1 MLKRL
6 PSISQSNSGVRPNH
20 PDRGTRRAATQLMKR
35 SRNDIIALLKESKRN
50 LERAEEIHRQ
60 LEALVLEVDRLP
72 ETKVAARRKPPK

>member
-1 MLKRL
+1 
-6 PSISQSNSGVRPNH
+6 
-20 PDRGTRRAATQLMKR
+20 MKR